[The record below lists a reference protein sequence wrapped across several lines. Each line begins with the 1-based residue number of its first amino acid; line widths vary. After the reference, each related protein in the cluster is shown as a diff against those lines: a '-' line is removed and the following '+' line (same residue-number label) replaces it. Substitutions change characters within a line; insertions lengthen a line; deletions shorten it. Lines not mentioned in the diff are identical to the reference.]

1 LNNILAGEQFEYKR
15 DLSTDVALLN
25 FTDEITCARK
35 NKMLVGGIS
44 FAIAKAI
51 IV

>member
-1 LNNILAGEQFEYKR
+1 LNNILAGEQSEYKR
-15 DLSTDVALLN
+15 ELSTNIALLN
-25 FTDEITCARK
+25 FTDEIICACK